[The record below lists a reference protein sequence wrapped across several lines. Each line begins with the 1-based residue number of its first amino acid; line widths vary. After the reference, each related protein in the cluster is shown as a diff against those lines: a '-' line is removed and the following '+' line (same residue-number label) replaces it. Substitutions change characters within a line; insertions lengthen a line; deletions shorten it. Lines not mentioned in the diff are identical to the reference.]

1 VYLSALDEILNA
13 SARAT
18 NFVNNEGIGLYRLGT
33 YWNDQF
39 NSKSGDTLAGGLGDD
54 TYSLW
59 QANVGVI
66 EKAGEGV
73 DTVIAQYY
81 GKITLAENI
90 ENLVLAGKGMTAATG
105 NALNN
110 IIWAGGI
117 GAMLDGGAGN
127 DVLFGGVGADVF
139 LVGAGNGSDAIV
151 SFKSGADAIK
161 LTGYGINS
169 FEELMAL
176 GKQQGA
182 DTRFTFAN
190 DEQLVLRDVQLTD
203 LHSYDFGYAME
214 KAPLLPNQTLM
225 AGAGRCQN
233 WNGWYIINNT
243 YNTWDLKYGTDF
255 TVDSTFD
262 RTDATGGVTFTWT
275 MPYTTQIGAPIRGY
289 PEVAF
294 GVPPMGAYAHN
305 PGDKAA
311 VFPVKVGDLVS
322 LTADYDVDFSG
333 NVAGFNVAY
342 DIWFTNVPNGD
353 RSSVT
358 NELMIWV
365 HKGEVGV
372 WAPVVGTYEIEG
384 VTFTIYHQGT
394 YTAMVADR
402 DLPSATLDL
411 TEIFDHLQS
420 IGIMSD
426 SEYLASIELGAEV
439 VSGVGS
445 LTINNLDFTVKTA
458 AEDGGLIV
466 KEVSGAGQT
475 VSHLPPEPV
484 LPELPDL
491 FDLFQDGIT
500 LATTEV
506 GVVYGRIETEV
517 ESDVV
522 HQRVYSHRGLLLST
536 NEIVLDE
543 DRLVTERFSKK
554 GTLIGIDVSWTEEDG
569 SVTTRHLDSAG
580 KLLGAENRL
589 VTDTGEI
596 QIRRYDAHLAFVGA
610 EVTQQD
616 AAGAVTARHYNQ
628 AWALSA
634 VEVTAAAPNSTIV
647 KRYDTNLAFAGQ
659 DETVDNGDGSVSVYH
674 YDADLNLMG
683 RDLVSAW
690 ANGIVKT
697 VIFNEHGRRDA
708 LALDG
713 TDGRDV
719 LRAKSYDTILQGGFG
734 SDTIHAG
741 EGPSAI
747 LFDTAIG
754 QGDIDRIVGF
764 QSQEDRL
771 ILDQSIF
778 AELAAGGLD
787 PDSFHLGRVAR
798 DANDHILYDAAT
810 GRLSYD
816 ADGVGGEAAVRF
828 AQLDP
833 GTLLTAA
840 DIEVLP
846 AGLLAGAEGA
856 DLMSMIW
863 PG

>member
-1 VYLSALDEILNA
+1 MYLSALDEILNA

-33 YWNDQF
+33 HWNDQF

-59 QANVGVI
+59 QTNVAVV
-66 EKAGEGV
+66 EKAGEGI

-81 GKITLAENI
+81 GQITLAENI
-90 ENLVLAGKGMTAATG
+90 ENLILSGKGMTAATG
-105 NALNN
+105 NGLNN
-110 IIWAGGI
+110 LIWAGGT
-117 GAMLDGGAGN
+117 GAMLNGGAGN

-139 LVGAGNGSDAIV
+139 LAYAGNGSDAIV
-151 SFKSGADAIK
+151 DFKSGADAIR
-161 LTGYGINS
+161 LSGYGVDS
-169 FEELMAL
+169 FKALMAL
-176 GKQQGA
+176 GRQQGA
-182 DTRFTFAN
+182 DTHFTFAN

-203 LHSYDFGYAME
+203 LHSYDFGFAME

-262 RTDATGGVTFTWT
+262 RTDATAGITFTWT

-311 VFPVKVGDLVS
+311 VFPVRVGDLVS

-333 NVAGFNVAY
+333 NVGGFNVAY

-353 RSSVT
+353 RSTIT

-372 WAPVVGTYEIEG
+372 WAPVVGTYQIEG

-420 IGIMSD
+420 IGIMTD
-426 SEYLASIELGAEV
+426 GEYLASIELGAEV

-475 VSHLPPEPV
+475 VTHLPPEPV
-484 LPELPDL
+484 LPDL
-491 FDLFQDGIT
+491 FDLFQDGVT
-500 LATTEV
+500 VAANAV
-506 GVVYGRIETEV
+506 GVAYGRIETRV
-517 ESDVV
+517 EADVV
-522 HQRVYSHRGLLLST
+522 HQRVLSHRGVLLCT
-536 NEIVLDE
+536 NEIVLDG
-543 DRLVTERFSKK
+543 DRLVTERFSRK
-554 GTLIGIDVSWTEEDG
+554 GTLIGIDVSSSEEDG
-569 SVTTRHLDSAG
+569 SVTTRHLDPSG
-580 KLLGAENRL
+580 NLLSAENRL

-596 QIRRYDAHLAFVGA
+596 QIRRYDAHMTFVGA

-674 YDADLNLMG
+674 YDAGLHLTG

-690 ANGIVKT
+690 ANGVVKT
-697 VIFNEHGRRDA
+697 VIFDEDGRRSA

-719 LRAKSYDTILQGGFG
+719 LRAKPHDTILQGGFG
-734 SDTIHAG
+734 SDTIHVD
-741 EGPSAI
+741 EGASAI

-754 QGDIDRIVGF
+754 QGDVDRIFGF
-764 QSQEDRL
+764 QSHDDRL

-778 AELAAGGLD
+778 AELAAGELD
-787 PDSFHLGRVAR
+787 PDTFHLGRVAR

-816 ADGVGGEAAVRF
+816 ADGAGGAVAVRF
-828 AQLDP
+828 AQLEP
-833 GTLLTAA
+833 GTLLTAG

-846 AGLLAGAEGA
+846 AGFLAGAEMT
-856 DLMSMIW
+856 DLVSVIW